1 MAFLRPPS
9 LWLLAACLLALGAVG
24 SVQAQPPPIP
34 PAPQTLVNDYAELLS
49 AGERTALERKLVA
62 YDDSTSN
69 QITVVTLPTLGGA
82 DAGDYATN
90 LGRAWG
96 VGQEGA
102 DNGLVLLVS
111 VEDRQLFIATG
122 FGMEAVVTDVAAG
135 QIIRNVIAPNFRAG
149 RYYAGLDQATDA
161 IMQAAAGEFSAA
173 DRAPGGGDGQVNLV
187 LLFIVLIIVFVVLTS
202 LSGRHGGPGSGDAS
216 RPRGRSRG
224 PGIIVLPG
232 GWSGGGGGW
241 SGGGGFGGGGFG
253 GFGGGGFGG
262 GGAGGGW

>member
-1 MAFLRPPS
+1 MLLLRPPS
-9 LWLLAACLLALGAVG
+9 LWLLAAWLLVLGAMG
-24 SVQAQPPPIP
+24 TVQAQAPPIP
-34 PAPQTLVNDYAELLS
+34 PTPQTLVNDYAGLLAS
-49 AGERTALERKLVA
+49 GERAALERKLVA

-96 VGQEGA
+96 VGQQGVS
-102 DNGLVLLVS
+102 NGLVLLVS

-122 FGMEAVVTDVAAG
+122 FGMEAVVTDVTAG
-135 QIIRNVIAPNFRAG
+135 RIIRNVIAPNFRAG

-161 IMQAAAGEFSAA
+161 LMQAAAGEFSAA
-173 DRAPGGGDGQVNLV
+173 DRAPGSGEGQVDLV
-187 LLFIVLIIVFVVLTS
+187 LLFILLIIVFIVLTS
-202 LSGRHGGPGSGDAS
+202 LSSSRGGPGSGGAS